1 MACYHKSGNFRSLM
15 VLQGEMSG
23 AKLDNSLPCQSLD
36 TAGCGYDII
45 KQTKNILQYCEKFAP
60 SFDLFV

>member
-1 MACYHKSGNFRSLM
+1 MASYLKRGIFRSLM

-45 KQTKNILQYCEKFAP
+45 KQTNNILQYLQNEDTNC
-60 SFDLFV
+60 